1 MLDTLISSDLWLPA
15 RRPGVLGPTNPHDIA
30 EPVGHRTDSSTPH
43 VVDRLVGEPG
53 REAYAVFS
61 IDAETG
67 QLSIRIV
74 DALTEETI
82 RQLPAEDLVRFAQ
95 QTAAYLKAAHH
106 RSAA

>member
-1 MLDTLISSDLWLPA
+1 MLDTFIGSDLWLPA
-15 RRPGVLGPTNPHDIA
+15 RRPGGLGPTTPHDMA
-30 EPVGHRTDSSTPH
+30 ELVGHRTDSTAPH

-53 REAYAVFS
+53 REAYAIFS
-61 IDAETG
+61 VDADTG